1 MRMSGEPMATGT
13 DSTFRSAEVLG
24 TNAPALIYS
33 PARAESRMRLIYHGI
48 TALRLLQPFLA
59 DIEP

>member
-24 TNAPALIYS
+24 TNAP
-33 PARAESRMRLIYHGI
+33 
-48 TALRLLQPFLA
+48 LRLFIPQRALNLA
-59 DIEP
+59 